1 MKKVSYIYNEAIS
14 NYHFSKEHPM
24 KTKRIRMAHSLIQN
38 YGMAPYL
45 NMFQGKEATSEE
57 MAYFHD
63 PGYVSYLEKWIT
75 PKKDD
80 IINPYK

>member
-1 MKKVSYIYNEAIS
+1 
-14 NYHFSKEHPM
+14 M

-63 PGYVSYLEKWIT
+63 PGYVNYLEKWIT

-80 IINPYK
+80 IINPYKEE